1 MLRELDRRITAYH
14 EAGHVVVGHLMG
26 FCVND
31 VYNEGITETGKRIG
45 GVTIF
50 ASNEYGW
57 CSASEYFSDCV
68 LIHEKQAKIC
78 VAGRIAE
85 QLFFPNDWS
94 LYRSRSDWEGLK
106 RELEYCLIETSTII
120 NSTRKLL
127 CKKENKQLVRRV
139 AWVLYHRGHI
149 DYLEMPVILGSKKR
163 RWRIKRKLKQFF
175 SKIKKR
181 VEQLVKK

>member
-31 VYNEGITETGKRIG
+31 VYNEGTTKTGKRTG
-45 GVTIF
+45 GVTVF
-50 ASNEYGW
+50 ASGEYSW
-57 CSASEYFSDCV
+57 RSASEHFSDHV
-68 LIHEKQAKIC
+68 LAHEKQAKIC

-94 LYRSRSDWEGLK
+94 RYRSRSDWECLK
-106 RELEYCLIETSTII
+106 KELEYSLMKTSTVV

-127 CKKENKQLVRRV
+127 SRKENKRLVRRV

-149 DYLEMPVILGSKKR
+149 DCFEMPIILGSKKR